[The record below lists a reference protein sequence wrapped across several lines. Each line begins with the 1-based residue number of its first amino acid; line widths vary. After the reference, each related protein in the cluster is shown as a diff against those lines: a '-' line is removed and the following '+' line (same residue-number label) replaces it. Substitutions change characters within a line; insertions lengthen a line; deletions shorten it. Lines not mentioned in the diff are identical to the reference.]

1 MLSGRRLTKNARNVL
16 KLMSGEYG
24 RAPER
29 MSVQRVMEL
38 MDSRFHTRLPMSTVQ
53 EIMREDLQHFVAKS
67 RQGFKL
73 RNLTFIAVVTFAAD
87 ELPIP
92 EVDDDA
98 HIFHFPIKR
107 PVETVGD
114 VTAYVTDFLIKNSE
128 FQLPGF
134 KLMVVI
140 DEPLV
145 HLASFLGERAI
156 RDLFREVDLEFF
168 DENLDELVLV
178 SDDEL
183 DSDSDDGDSEDESED
198 SDSEYFLEDED
209 GVRVRVSREEYEAAQ
224 GSEIEE
230 SSEEFIYMEDE
241 DGVLQKVSRQEFIEL
256 MGSEGETSTS
266 EVSDDSEVDSE

>member
-1 MLSGRRLTKNARNVL
+1 MLPGRRLTKNARNVL

-38 MDSRFHTRLPMSTVQ
+38 MESRFHTRLPMSTVQ
-53 EIMREDLQHFVAKS
+53 EILREDLEHFVAKN

-73 RNLTFIAVVTFAAD
+73 RNLAFIAVLTFAAD

-134 KLMVVI
+134 KVMVVI

-183 DSDSDDGDSEDESED
+183 DSTASDEDESEE
-198 SDSEYFLEDED
+198 SEYFLEDED
-209 GVRVRVSREEYEAAQ
+209 GVRVRVSREEYDAAQ
-224 GSEIEE
+224 GSEVTEATD
-230 SSEEFIYMEDE
+230 SEEDEIYMEDE
-241 DGVLQKVSRQEFIEL
+241 DGVLQKVSRQEYIEL
-256 MGSEGETSTS
+256 MGSAGETS
-266 EVSDDSEVDSE
+266 EDSEVDSE